1 MFWLNQNRKKN
12 EALISKKIKEKYNI
26 DMNINIRSPKFT
38 IILGR
43 SINFTEQEKKDFR
56 TIKSQYNNV
65 NEILT
70 YDDIIIKLKK
80 IIKTFLN
87 KIN

>member
-1 MFWLNQNRKKN
+1 
-12 EALISKKIKEKYNI
+12 
-26 DMNINIRSPKFT
+26 MNINIRSPKFT

-43 SINFTEQEKKDFR
+43 SIDFTERQKKDFK
-56 TIKSQYNNV
+56 TIKNQYNNV

-70 YDDIIIKLKK
+70 YDDIIIKLER
-80 IIKTFLN
+80 IIGTFLN